1 MDPFSA
7 LSIAT
12 SVAQFVEFGCSLFSE
27 TRQIYKSLD
36 GATVSQVETS
46 LAATRL
52 LELSERMKFSL
63 RHQTLPKPP
72 DLPPIHASSP
82 PPPPEELLR
91 DNFGTI
97 KQAHSEGQLKISGD
111 QAGGVGYRVGNNILQ
126 GAPVGLFYRRWN

>member
-12 SVAQFVEFGCSLFSE
+12 SVAQFVEFGCSLVSE

-52 LELSERMKFSL
+52 LELSERMKSSL
-63 RHQTLPKPP
+63 R
-72 DLPPIHASSP
+72 D
-82 PPPPEELLR
+82 
-91 DNFGTI
+91 
-97 KQAHSEGQLKISGD
+97 
-111 QAGGVGYRVGNNILQ
+111 
-126 GAPVGLFYRRWN
+126 